1 MKTEVLLRLLLER
14 SIKEGSVSLSTAP
27 NIQLWHNSVASF
39 WNCHGA
45 KVHWAGM
52 GLGDKLPLDTLR
64 KVPSVSLY
72 CTSVSLPP
80 CVALIETLCW
90 RRAKEQVR
98 EMCLLQGT
106 NIQKSKSF
114 GCLQHAV
121 FFCSSGWFEI
131 RSQLFYRWK
140 LFYSDMRMF
149 VFFLSLGQL
158 PFPVGGGKCQI
169 CSNYKIGRGQLV
181 LFALTCQQT
190 SGEHLRLKWVNSIVI
205 EVWEGL
211 SYNVTLSVLRWIWE
225 HIFCLSVPY
234 ALLLVYGLFPCLLCI
249 AKWAKILVF
258 QCKMNHLKP
267 LEAAQLQREN
277 SWCL

>member
-27 NIQLWHNSVASF
+27 NIQLWHNSAASF

-45 KVHWAGM
+45 KVYWAGL
-52 GLGDKLPLDTLR
+52 GLGDKPPLDTLR

-80 CVALIETLCW
+80 CVALIETPCW
-90 RRAKEQVR
+90 RRAKEQVG

-131 RSQLFYRWK
+131 RSQLFYRWTD
-140 LFYSDMRMF
+140 SDARM
-149 VFFLSLGQL
+149 VFFVS
-158 PFPVGGGKCQI
+158 
-169 CSNYKIGRGQLV
+169 R
-181 LFALTCQQT
+181 TT
-190 SGEHLRLKWVNSIVI
+190 S
-205 EVWEGL
+205 
-211 SYNVTLSVLRWIWE
+211 
-225 HIFCLSVPY
+225 
-234 ALLLVYGLFPCLLCI
+234 FPCRWGKMPNMQQSQNRKGAVGSLCI
-249 AKWAKILVF
+249 NVPTNLGWAPTPEV
-258 QCKMNHLKP
+258 
-267 LEAAQLQREN
+267 
-277 SWCL
+277 S